1 MALLNILQY
10 PDPRVHDQAIP
21 VTEVDDNIRRIVDDM
36 FETMYE
42 NNGVGLASIQVNIK
56 QRIVVMDVSHDQKQ
70 PICAI
75 NPEIIEIEGTQYEFE
90 GCLSY
95 PGVYDKIERP
105 SKVRFKALDAN
116 GKPYEME
123 GEGLLAACIH
133 HEIDHLNG
141 MLFVQHLSRL
151 KQERARKK
159 LEKLRRQT
167 L

>member
-1 MALLNILQY
+1 MALLNVLQY
-10 PDPRVHDQAIP
+10 PDPRVREKALP
-21 VTEVDDNIRRIVDDM
+21 VTEIDAKIRQIVTDM

-56 QRIVVMDVSHDQKQ
+56 QRIVVIDVSENKNQ
-70 PICAI
+70 PLCLI
-75 NPEIIEIEGTQYEFE
+75 NPEIIHREGSQLEFE

-95 PGVYDKIERP
+95 PGVYDKVERP
-105 SKVRFKALDAN
+105 AKVRFKALDID
-116 GKPYEME
+116 GKPYEMT
-123 GEGLLAACIH
+123 GEGLLAACVE

-141 MLFVQHLSRL
+141 TLFVEHLSRL